1 MASPYSTEAM
11 TRSDEGDVAV
21 LTYSPLDIGSIIA
34 AVSSPEAGAIATFLG
49 QTRNNF
55 DTKVVTHLEYEA
67 YSALAIKTM
76 ATVLQRARTRSQTP
90 LTRLAIYHRL
100 GECPVG
106 TTSIVV
112 AVSSPH
118 RAEAFEACSWIVD
131 EVKRRAQIFKR
142 EYYEGLSEA
151 EAAWKRN

>member
-55 DTKVVTHLEYEA
+55 DTKVVTHLEYEVGLLGIGHQDHGHRPPK
-67 YSALAIKTM
+67 SEDALTD
-76 ATVLQRARTRSQTP
+76 TSHTPSYLPSTRRMPSRNHFYRGS
-90 LTRLAIYHRL
+90 RL
-100 GECPVG
+100 E
-106 TTSIVV
+106 
-112 AVSSPH
+112 SSP
-118 RAEAFEACSWIVD
+118 R
-131 EVKRRAQIFKR
+131 
-142 EYYEGLSEA
+142 
-151 EAAWKRN
+151 